1 MNLENYVSTS
11 PFPSPNAVGTV
22 IAISRRN
29 SLCVKE
35 EQAMVDTD
43 TLEMVLDKAVTNGYD
58 EIHLVEY
65 AFQQDGHVRA
75 LCLQGLLV
83 SHRFAKAFF
92 GTHEVLSGNGRTFD
106 EYYKGAR
113 TDQQMSPKTIQAD
126 WNYWRSSGM
135 VIPAWQYHLKQMVV
149 QEQPLRYLEQFL
161 EEEPAY
167 ATRP

>member
-1 MNLENYVSTS
+1 MQLKNCTST
-11 PFPSPNAVGTV
+11 PLIPDAVGTV
-22 IAISRRN
+22 IAISYRN
-29 SLCVKE
+29 RLCANE

-58 EIHLVEY
+58 EIHLVEH
-65 AFQQDGHVRA
+65 ALAQDGHIRA
-75 LCLQGLLV
+75 LCVQGLLFC
-83 SHRFAKAFF
+83 HRFAQAFF
-92 GTHEVLSGNGRTFD
+92 GTHEVLAGNGKTF
-106 EYYKGAR
+106 EEHYESAR
-113 TDQQMSPKTIQAD
+113 TNQQLSPKTIRAD

-167 ATRP
+167 ETHA